1 MAKYSP
7 ASPARCRGVGYRK
20 LGGFTSYAYEVRRVE
35 DQLCRSVYLLCS
47 KIAKIH
53 ALDQIE
59 LDGMKPEGYR
69 RAKAAGNLIE
79 GEVKAILELGF
90 YLFDAIQCL
99 LRNS

>member
-1 MAKYSP
+1 MQ
-7 ASPARCRGVGYRK
+7 GVGYRK

-35 DQLCRSVYLLCS
+35 DQLCRSVYSLCS

-53 ALDQIE
+53 ALDQFK
-59 LDGMKPEGYR
+59 LDGR